1 MANLAI
7 KGHKT
12 RGSEVIALLEMLGG
26 NNPHKYT
33 ADCESLYFY
42 IDGGT
47 NNIYYDW
54 ANNPKESSKCLFTLE
69 EFLEK
74 FPYKVGDKVTH
85 NLGILM
91 NVVRMYWDAECN
103 VIRYD
108 IQSPVDNNYKLKAM
122 LTKHLQP
129 YKEESM
135 DRKYNIEEYLK
146 AWEETEKGLEVV
158 VNDNFE
164 LKEENGKFYI
174 IKKQPKYPK
183 TYEECCKVLGYSGNY
198 NLILTTDVDNKLFN
212 ALYRLKVCR
221 DAYWNIAGEQMG
233 LGKSWEPDWLN
244 FEQDKY
250 VLYTHNNAICSNRYV
265 LGHNILAFPTE
276 EIRDAFYENFKELI
290 ENVKELL

>member
-12 RGSEVIALLEMLGG
+12 RGSEVIAWLEMLGG

-74 FPYKVGDKVTH
+74 FPYKVGDKVKYEGWNCTIIGMIWEIDT
-85 NLGILM
+85 NSILYTVKGIDFSKWA
-91 NVVRMYWDAECN
+91 YADE
-103 VIRYD
+103 
-108 IQSPVDNNYKLKAM
+108 
-122 LTKHLQP
+122 LQP
-129 YKEESM
+129 YKEETM

-276 EIRDAFYENFKELI
+276 EMRDAFYENFKELI
-290 ENVKELL
+290 ENCKELL